1 MTGCITARARLVA
14 QLFDN
19 RVAFSTSRS
28 IQAACRA
35 MLSLLATRDNL
46 QAWLRHRDPKSKRL
60 LYQRCHSQAPMA
72 SCAALGRCM
81 LRWMKV
87 VANKWCKT
95 CLSLGVLTR
104 LKSFPR
110 RTGRS
115 EVLWNRHFVAFP
127 ELRCVDAI
135 QLAWRRASVFTVA
148 QRPYKFCALIQRI
161 GWVLVIKI
169 PRPIKSAISR

>member
-35 MLSLLATRDNL
+35 MRRLSLLATRDNL
-46 QAWLRHRDPKSKRL
+46 QAWLQHRDPKPKRP

-72 SCAALGRCM
+72 SCAALGLCK
-81 LRWMKV
+81 LWWMKV
-87 VANKWCKT
+87 VANKWFKT
-95 CLSLGVLTR
+95 CLSPGVLTR

-115 EVLWNRHFVAFP
+115 KVLWNRHFVAFP
-127 ELRCVDAI
+127 ELRCVMPPE
-135 QLAWRRASVFTVA
+135 LAWRCASVLTVA
-148 QRPYKFCALIQRI
+148 KGLIKICALIQRI
-161 GWVLVIKI
+161 GWVLVIEI
-169 PRPIKSAISR
+169 QAF

>member
-1 MTGCITARARLVA
+1 MAGSITARAHLVA
-14 QLFDN
+14 QPIDN
-19 RVAFSTSRS
+19 RIAFSTSRS

-35 MLSLLATRDNL
+35 KLSLLATRDNL
-46 QAWLRHRDPKSKRL
+46 QAWLRHRDPKPKRP

-115 EVLWNRHFVAFP
+115 KVLWNRHFVALP

-135 QLAWRRASVFTVA
+135 GARVAVRKRAHCSTA
-148 QRPYKFCALIQRI
+148 LIKICALIQRI
-161 GWVLVIKI
+161 GWVLVIEI
-169 PRPIKSAISR
+169 QAF